1 MIAGETETILAR
13 QAGTSHY
20 DNFLFFGKKKDKKK
34 KTKKEL
40 TPEELEARKAKRQ
53 QFWSNIGQEFQEGG
67 TVSNIL
73 GLFGVGGGGE
83 TAEPSDY
90 EFGMAG
96 GGQQPQP
103 DQKKGIP
110 TGALIIGGIVIL
122 GVAAYG
128 YTQYQK
134 NQQLKLTQA
143 Q

>member
-13 QAGTSHY
+13 QAGTGHY
-20 DNFLFFGKKKDKKK
+20 DNFLFFGKKKDKPKK
-34 KTKKEL
+34 EKKEL
-40 TPEELEARKAKRQ
+40 TPEEKEAKKAKRQ

-73 GLFGVGGGGE
+73 GMFGVGGGGE
-83 TAEPSDY
+83 TTAPSDY
-90 EFGMAG
+90 EFSMSEQN
-96 GGQQPQP
+96 QQPQP

-122 GVAAYG
+122 GVAVYG

-134 NQQLKLTQA
+134 NQQLKLAQA